1 MAISKKDLLKELLPK
16 INEAFSSAYEKL
28 IEYDYAQSHDPQLK
42 KNVWVVFRKVDGIR
56 METVGK
62 YDTEEEAT
70 GICKL
75 MKGV

>member
-1 MAISKKDLLKELLPK
+1 MAISRADLLKQLLPG
-16 INEAFSSAYEKL
+16 INKLFDDMYEQL
-28 IEYDYAQSHDPQLK
+28 VEYDCICSHDSKLK
-42 KNVWVVFRKVDGIR
+42 KNVWVVFRKVNGTR